1 MAASRRVLRIR
12 ASAPLP
18 LLRRASAPLPP
29 LHGAALLRR
38 LCTPSTATGGRLS
51 GALDPSAS
59 EGAIVGADE
68 GAFLQSES
76 PTHARFVNMMM
87 MHGKKQIARNILRGA
102 FEMLSSAG
110 HDPQHV
116 FLAALDNARP
126 ALEMRTMAR
135 LQVPYPLNPRRAEMY
150 AMKWIIGAARGR
162 KMKGAPPHPEPQ
174 DIAHAEPRRRP
185 ARLPSECAH
194 TPTGGTTRCPRGPTG
209 GMKAKLYHELLQ
221 VVPRI
226 TRRSLASALPPPHSP
241 LLHPP
246 PHPTPAAH
254 TRLCRRP
261 TSRAPRWASATPSTT
276 SPWPTRPPPT
286 SAGEP
291 RPTRRSA
298 PWTWTGRRS
307 GRSACARIG
316 ATRGRCAT
324 DTGRHTR
331 RA

>member
-1 MAASRRVLRIR
+1 MASRRALRIR

-38 LCTPSTATGGRLS
+38 LCTPSTATGGRLG

-162 KMKGAPPHPEPQ
+162 KMKGVPPT
-174 DIAHAEPRRRP
+174 
-185 ARLPSECAH
+185 PSRKTLH
-194 TPTGGTTRCPRGPTG
+194 T
-209 GMKAKLYHELLQ
+209 Q
-221 VVPRI
+221 
-226 TRRSLASALPPPHSP
+226 SLAAVPPGCRESARTH
-241 LLHPP
+241 
-246 PHPTPAAH
+246 
-254 TRLCRRP
+254 RRV
-261 TSRAPRWASATPSTT
+261 APRTARA
-276 SPWPTRPPPT
+276 
-286 SAGEP
+286 
-291 RPTRRSA
+291 A
-298 PWTWTGRRS
+298 PQ
-307 GRSACARIG
+307 AA
-316 ATRGRCAT
+316 
-324 DTGRHTR
+324 
-331 RA
+331 